1 MASLTCWHWVRPYG
15 RWREWAEST
24 DVFCPFSARNW
35 VKRCILWQ
43 RRSICLRTVWVSLRR
58 GGPMCPP
65 VVGNTNS
72 PKNGRE
78 PYGVSAGRTH
88 RSAPYGRWREWAEST
103 RRILSFQCQKLGKKM
118 YFMAMPK
125 HLFAHRVGI
134 SRRGGG
140 GPMCPPVVGLWVGG
154 VLCFCRADTQV
165 RPYGRWQEWV
175 ESTRRI
181 LSFECQKLGK
191 KMYSMATP
199 EHLFAH
205 RVGISP

>member
-88 RSAPYGRWREWAEST
+88 RSAPTAGGENGRKVPDAFCHFSAKNWVKRCILWQCRST
-103 RRILSFQCQKLGKKM
+103 CSRTALVSLRR
-118 YFMAMPK
+118 
-125 HLFAHRVGI
+125 
-134 SRRGGG
+134 G
-140 GPMCPPVVGLWVGG
+140 GPMCPPVVGITNSPNVGG
-154 VLCFCRADTQV
+154 RRMVFLPGGHTGPPLRQVARMGGKYPTHFVL
-165 RPYGRWQEWV
+165 
-175 ESTRRI
+175 
-181 LSFECQKLGK
+181 
-191 KMYSMATP
+191 
-199 EHLFAH
+199 
-205 RVGISP
+205 